1 MKKTIIILV
10 SILLTGGVSIANSLF
25 SKYENE
31 LIIARGGD
39 VVNLHVK
46 CGDVSGTCFYRCPV
60 CESLYEAQTVHGPFI
75 SGPSSCGCDNP
86 IPGIGEINPIEP

>member
-1 MKKTIIILV
+1 MKKTIILIV
-10 SILLTGGVSIANSLF
+10 SLLITGGVGIAGSFF

-31 LIIARGGD
+31 LILARGVD
-39 VVNLHVK
+39 VFLHVN

-60 CESLYEAQTVHGPFI
+60 CESLYEATTKQGPFI

-86 IPGIGEINPIEP
+86 NPGTGEINPDEP